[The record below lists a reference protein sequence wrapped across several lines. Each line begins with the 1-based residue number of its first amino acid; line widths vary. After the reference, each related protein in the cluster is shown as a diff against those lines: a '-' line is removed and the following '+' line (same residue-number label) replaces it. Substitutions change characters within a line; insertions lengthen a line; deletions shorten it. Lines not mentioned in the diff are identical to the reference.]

1 MRVICIQPFLV
12 NMTMTDYTELEKDLG
27 YTFKDKS
34 LLETAFTHTTYVF
47 ETGRGHWESNQR
59 LEFIGDAV
67 LDVVVGQM
75 LYELKPQADEGYL
88 SKMRSVSVCEKS
100 FAEVARKLHLGDYLL
115 LGKGEAQNGGF
126 EQARKCILKNLTE
139 TVQKAVN
146 GEIFLDYKSRLLELA
161 QTRGFQHTIRFEVTG
176 ERGPAHMKEFD
187 VSVYSDDVLLAS
199 ATGHSK
205 KDAEQKCAEKGI
217 KEYMSLYPDSV

>member
-34 LLETAFTHTTYVF
+34 VLETAFTHTTYVF

-115 LGKGEAQNGGF
+115 LGKGEAQNGGNDKDSTLADCF
-126 EQARKCILKNLTE
+126 ESVIA
-139 TVQKAVN
+139 AVYFD
-146 GEIFLDYKSRLLELA
+146 G
-161 QTRGFQHTIRFEVTG
+161 GF
-176 ERGPAHMKEFD
+176 
-187 VSVYSDDVLLAS
+187 
-199 ATGHSK
+199 
-205 KDAEQKCAEKGI
+205 
-217 KEYMSLYPDSV
+217 